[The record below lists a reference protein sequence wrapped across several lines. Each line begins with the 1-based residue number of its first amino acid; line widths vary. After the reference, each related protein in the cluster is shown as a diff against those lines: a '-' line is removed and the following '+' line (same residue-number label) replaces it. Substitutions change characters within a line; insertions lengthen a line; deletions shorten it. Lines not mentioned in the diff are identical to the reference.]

1 MKRLA
6 LWLVAVSLLPA
17 GVAWAHA
24 GVKSVSPKK
33 NSTRDVVREVHVTFD
48 EAVVTGLIEVKR
60 GSAVVAMKRTG
71 LKSGNKAVLQW
82 IPKAPLAPGSYTANW
97 RARAD
102 DGHSEKGSW
111 SFKVR

>member
-17 GVAWAHA
+17 GVAWAHT

-33 NSTRDVVREVHVTFD
+33 SSTRDAVREVHVTFED
-48 EAVVTGLIEVKR
+48 HVITGLIEVKR
-60 GSAVVAMKRTG
+60 GSSVVAARRTG
-71 LKSGNKAVLQW
+71 LKPSNHAVVQW
-82 IPKAPLAPGSYTANW
+82 IPKAPLAPGGYTANW
-97 RARAD
+97 RARAE

-111 SFKVR
+111 KFRVR